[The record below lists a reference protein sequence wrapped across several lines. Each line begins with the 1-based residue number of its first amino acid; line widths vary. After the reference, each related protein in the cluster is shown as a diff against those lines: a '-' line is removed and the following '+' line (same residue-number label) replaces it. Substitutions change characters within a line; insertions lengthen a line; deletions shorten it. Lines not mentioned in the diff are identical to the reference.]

1 MSVYVTAYIWENSAQ
16 KGTPLLVLLAL
27 GDHADKD
34 SGQCFPSINTI
45 ARMARTTP
53 RTVQRILPQLVKAGE
68 VRIMPNQG
76 PHGTHLYEVRMN
88 RTLPLFKDPKEGG
101 VTECHPVT
109 KGRGGVTKD
118 LERGDTATSPEPGT
132 VIRTTKSNTRQVQPA
147 KALREAATRAI
158 IYLNVKAGTHYRA
171 TEANMKFA
179 IARLFEGATEADLIA
194 VVDLKLAD
202 RDFDR
207 KYLRPETLWNAT
219 KFAGYI
225 GQVGASPPEAAK
237 LQPVEVVGED
247 ANGTTQA
254 LFSTTVSGT
263 IDPERFARGAIQ
275 HGYMRAKFPGGG
287 CRRIHVK
294 WGEGKASVFAVA
306 ELEQGRRA

>member
-1 MSVYVTAYIWENSAQ
+1 MSVYATAYIWEHSSQ
-16 KGTPLLVLLAL
+16 KGTPLLVLLAI

-34 SGQCFPSINTI
+34 SGQCFPGINTL

-194 VVDLKLAD
+194 VVDLKIAD

-225 GQVGASPPEAAK
+225 GQVGASAPAA
-237 LQPVEVVGED
+237 QPDTQVTIFGERD
-247 ANGTTQA
+247 DGTTVV
-254 LFSTTVSGT
+254 LYTTSGAGEP
-263 IDPERFARGAIQ
+263 DPERLARRAIDA
-275 HGYMRAKFPGGG
+275 GYVRTKFHNQPCRNIVVEWPGH
-287 CRRIHVK
+287 RSKYALR
-294 WGEGKASVFAVA
+294 